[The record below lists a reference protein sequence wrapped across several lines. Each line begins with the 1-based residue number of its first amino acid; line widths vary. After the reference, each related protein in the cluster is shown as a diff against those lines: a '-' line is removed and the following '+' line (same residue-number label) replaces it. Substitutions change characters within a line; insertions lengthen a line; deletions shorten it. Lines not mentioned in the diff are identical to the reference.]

1 MKKLFA
7 IILAFVMVLSLAACG
22 AAPAVETTGTATP
35 ETTGETSAS
44 QTDET
49 VALKRI
55 TVTVVHADGSS
66 KVFEYETEEE
76 FLGPLLVAE
85 GLIQGED
92 GPYGLNIIQVD
103 GETAIY
109 ESDGAYWALYEGDE
123 YALQGV
129 DTTPVV
135 DEGTY
140 KLEYTRG

>member
-7 IILAFVMVLSLAACG
+7 IVLALAMVLTLAACA
-22 AAPAVETTGTATP
+22 AAPAAQTTGNTA
-35 ETTGETSAS
+35 GETAGDTADS
-44 QTDET
+44 QTEST
-49 VALKRI
+49 GVLKHI
-55 TVTVVHADGSS
+55 TVTVVHSDGSS
-66 KVFEYETEEE
+66 KIFEYETEEE
-76 FLGPLLVAE
+76 FLGPLLLAE

-92 GPYGLNIIQVD
+92 GPYGLEIIEVD

-109 ESDGAYWALYEGDE
+109 ESTGAYWALYEGDE